1 MAFIELDRLS
11 LSLGGR
17 PILKEL
23 TGAYSGRCIGLLGPN
38 GAGKT
43 TLLQALLG
51 FHKPTTGTARVF
63 GLDVRTH
70 IREVRQQTGYMPET
84 DSYIAGMTG
93 IRFVRMMA
101 ELSGLPAEAA
111 I

>member
-17 PILKEL
+17 TILKEL

-43 TLLQALLG
+43 TLLQVLLG
-51 FHKPTTGTARVF
+51 FYPPTSGTAQVL
-63 GLDVRTH
+63 GLDIRTQ
-70 IREVRQQTGYMPET
+70 IRQIRHRIGYMPEN
-84 DSYIAGMTG
+84 DSFIAGMSL
-93 IRFVRMMA
+93 RSAR
-101 ELSGLPAEAA
+101 
-111 I
+111 